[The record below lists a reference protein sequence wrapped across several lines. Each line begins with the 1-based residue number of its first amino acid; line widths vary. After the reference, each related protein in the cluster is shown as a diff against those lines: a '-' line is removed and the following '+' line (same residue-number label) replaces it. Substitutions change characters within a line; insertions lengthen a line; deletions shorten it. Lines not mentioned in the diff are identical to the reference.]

1 MAELVESTTLLTW
14 QGLIA
19 LKGSNPFLSAT
30 ETPKGVFKLR
40 RERDSKDG
48 GAIFRASE
56 ELKRVRRVRVEA
68 T

>member
-1 MAELVESTTLLTW
+1 
-14 QGLIA
+14 
-19 LKGSNPFLSAT
+19 
-30 ETPKGVFKLR
+30 LR
-40 RERDSKDG
+40 RGRDSKDG